1 MFGVR
6 AIVSPNMSKQFFS
19 PFTMIVTGPSRSGK
33 STFITNLIKNLDSLV
48 DGEKIEQVIWCYKN
62 ENSIPKDLK
71 SHPIVTFHKGVPTD
85 LAEIAPNTLI
95 VFDDLMMDSFS
106 KEITEIFTVLSHH
119 NNISIILV
127 LHNLFFQNKFTR
139 NITLNTQYIVYFKN
153 PRDLS
158 SISHITRQLCP
169 SNSRNLQTLFNEV
182 TSEQFAYLIIDLVQD
197 TPEILKYRSN
207 IFNKE
212 GHFNCF
218 ATEAIIEKSNK
229 IVEKVDNETY

>member
-1 MFGVR
+1 
-6 AIVSPNMSKQFFS
+6 MSKQFSS

-33 STFITNLIKNLDSLV
+33 STFITNLIKNLDTLI
-48 DGEKIEQVIWCYKN
+48 DGEKIRQVIWCYKN

-71 SHPIVTFHKGVPTD
+71 SHPIVAFHKGVPAD
-85 LAEIAPNTLI
+85 LEEIAPHTLL

-106 KEITEIFTVLSHH
+106 KEITEIFTILSHH

-158 SISHITRQLCP
+158 SISHIARQLCP
-169 SNSRNLQTLFNEV
+169 SNSRNLQTL
-182 TSEQFAYLIIDLVQD
+182 S
-197 TPEILKYRSN
+197 R
-207 IFNKE
+207 
-212 GHFNCF
+212 
-218 ATEAIIEKSNK
+218 
-229 IVEKVDNETY
+229 ETQSAKWHVK